1 MPGRDLAVTTK
12 AAPLNL
18 YLLSTGFLVQHRL
31 LTPSPPPQV
40 GVDFGTYASGFAYS
54 ADGGQHVRLF
64 TTYPDQ
70 PAPYPKALTAI
81 LYRHGVP
88 LHWGWTAQRVWMGL
102 SPQDR

>member
-1 MPGRDLAVTTK
+1 M
-12 AAPLNL
+12 
-18 YLLSTGFLVQHRL
+18 
-31 LTPSPPPQV
+31 

-81 LYRHGVP
+81 LYRHGAP

-102 SPQDR
+102 SPKDRCVRGQHHACTVCRSHRCRQT